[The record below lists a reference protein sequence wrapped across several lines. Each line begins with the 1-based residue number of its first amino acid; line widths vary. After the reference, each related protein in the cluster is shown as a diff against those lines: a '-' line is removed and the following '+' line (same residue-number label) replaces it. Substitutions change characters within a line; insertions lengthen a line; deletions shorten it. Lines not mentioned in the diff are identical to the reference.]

1 MPVIVT
7 SEELKQ
13 LVDAKKGK
21 EVINILSGISP
32 ASSMITL
39 CVALASIVPAVCETQ
54 KDAEFTLDELGRLM
68 KSLADAVYK
77 ARASGELK
85 TQPLKWDDAKWG
97 D

>member
-7 SEELKQ
+7 SEDLKQ

-39 CVALASIVPAVCETQ
+39 CVALASIVPAVC
-54 KDAEFTLDELGRLM
+54 
-68 KSLADAVYK
+68 
-77 ARASGELK
+77 
-85 TQPLKWDDAKWG
+85 
-97 D
+97 